1 MMTATIRRRIS
12 RLNSRR
18 VGRSVQ
24 WCTGICVATAKRAL
38 AGAPDAVFLMAFAI
52 LLPLIAAASFYRLRL
67 RGRPASLWGT
77 TPILT
82 LPLLVRADRALGF
95 ASRSV
100 VHTTYYITDQF
111 DFVLAD
117 WADRIS
123 RTAPH
128 LLTTF
133 YRFVFLWSLLRFD
146 VFHFFHDQG
155 LLERSPRIGINRSE
169 LALLRRAG
177 KRVYLYAYGADVR
190 TQAETRAL
198 GTYNCCIH
206 CDQVGSNCIC
216 DSKHAAR
223 NQAYYRKYATAL
235 VSTGDMMTYV
245 PGAVNLW
252 YWPVDTERLRYG
264 GVAWDGSRP
273 LRVFHAPNHP
283 WAKGS
288 DYLIRTINQLQAE
301 GLPLELLTASKV
313 SNKKLMKIMAEADVL
328 VDQLLIG
335 WHGYTALEGLAQGKV
350 VVCFIRDPAMLR
362 EPEECPI
369 ISANPDTIAE
379 VLRGL
384 LKRSPQELVQLGR
397 RGRIYVEKHFSVA
410 AVASRL
416 GGLYHSTGR
425 FPTATQQRLAIAMQ
439 LICQRQSP
447 TAGSVG
453 KPLPPEGLVDVEL
466 QHEFTRSRSALE
478 VASGL
483 EEEHRVRT

>member
-1 MMTATIRRRIS
+1 MAATIRQRIS
-12 RLNSRR
+12 RLNPHR
-18 VGRSVQ
+18 VARSVQ
-24 WCTGICVATAKRAL
+24 WRIGIRIAAAKRAL
-38 AGAPDAVFLMAFAI
+38 AGAPDAVFPVAFAI

-95 ASRSV
+95 ASQSV

-117 WADRIS
+117 WVERVS
-123 RTAPH
+123 RSAPH
-128 LLTTF
+128 LLPAF

-146 VFHFFHDQG
+146 VFHFFYDQG
-155 LLERSPRIGINRSE
+155 LLERSPRIGINGSE

-206 CDQVGSNCIC
+206 CDRVGSNCIC
-216 DSKHAAR
+216 DSEHATR
-223 NQAYYRKYATAL
+223 NQAYYREYATAL
-235 VSTGDMMTYV
+235 VATGDMMTYV

-252 YWPVDTERLRYG
+252 YWPVDTERLRYS

-273 LRVFHAPNHP
+273 LRIFHAPNHP

-288 DYLIRTINQLQAE
+288 DYLIRAIDQLRAE
-301 GLPLELLTASKV
+301 GLPIELLTVSKV
-313 SNKKLMKIMAEADVL
+313 SNTEVMRTMEGADVL

-362 EPEECPI
+362 EPVECPI
-369 ISANPDTIAE
+369 ISANPDTIEE

-384 LKRSPQELVQLGR
+384 LERSPQELVQLGG
-397 RGRIYVEKHFSVA
+397 RGRNYVEQHFSVA

-425 FPTATQQRLAIAMQ
+425 FPTATQRRLAIAMQ
-439 LICQRQSP
+439 LIVQGRSA

-453 KPLPPEGLVDVEL
+453 KPLPPGGVVDVEP
-466 QHEFTRSRSALE
+466 QDEFAGSCSALE
-478 VASGL
+478 AASGL
-483 EEEHRVRT
+483 EEEHRC